1 MALEAPRL
9 DDRAFKDLVNEA
21 RQRIALYCPEW
32 TDHNL
37 SDPGITLIELFA
49 WMTDIVLYRL
59 NRVPDKHYIKFMELI
74 GIRLEEAQAA
84 RVPVTFWL
92 TAPQP
97 DIFKINAGTE
107 VATPRTDDE
116 PAIVFSTDR
125 PAEILVPELKYVLT
139 SRESGEGRIFE
150 QSNVSTLQSGLTG
163 VRIFSST
170 PPANDDAIY
179 FGFEQDLSHHILG
192 IYVEVDRAEGAG
204 IDPNNP
210 PYVWE
215 VLTTGANQN
224 WVTVDI
230 DMDST
235 MAMNVNG
242 WIKLFLPSLRRAQR
256 DNITAY
262 WLRCRLNVKEAQS
275 EEERANQA
283 RYDVSP
289 TIRRIQ
295 VSSWGITVDTTNITQ
310 VKGEVLGRSDGSP
323 GQIFYLE
330 HTPVVPRTGQEYLM
344 VRTSDGR
351 EERWYEVSDF
361 STSTA
366 DDRHYTIDGQ
376 TGELRLGPALRQR
389 DGQMKRYGAIPPQG
403 AMLVMSGYRYGGGMV
418 GNVANNTLRVLKT
431 ALPYI
436 AKVSNRIAASG
447 GLDAE
452 TLENAKQRVP
462 GHLRSLRR
470 AVTAA
475 DYEYLTQEAVPGMVG
490 RVHCMQPP
498 QTSRGEVRLLV
509 IPRVPRISG
518 FIAPEALM
526 LSEDVRETILRYL
539 DERRLL
545 STLLDVTHPSYQWVK
560 TEVRFRASRHAD
572 FETVRRA
579 IENKLF
585 EFLNPLIGG
594 HDGKGWQFG
603 RDLFAGDVLSVLLA
617 TPGVDYIRSVTL
629 FPTDYVNGE
638 FIPGPETQE
647 IPMVAHG
654 VIASYQHVIRGD

>member
-9 DDRAFKDLVNEA
+9 DDRAFKDLVSEA
-21 RQRIALYCPEW
+21 RQRITLYCPEW

-74 GIRLEEAQAA
+74 GIRVEEAEAA

-97 DIFKINAGTE
+97 DTFKINAGTE

-125 PAEILVPELKYVLT
+125 TAEILVPHLTYLLT
-139 SRESGEGRIFE
+139 SRESSDGRVFE
-150 QSNVSTLQSGLTG
+150 QHNVSTLQSGLMG
-163 VRIFSST
+163 VRIFSSA
-170 PPANDDAIY
+170 PPANDDAVY
-179 FGFEQDLSHHILG
+179 FGFEQDLSHHIVGFYL
-192 IYVEVDRAEGAG
+192 EVDRAEGAG
-204 IDPNNP
+204 IDPKNP

-215 VLTTGANQN
+215 TLMTGANQN
-224 WVTVDI
+224 WVPVEI
-230 DMDST
+230 DDDST
-235 MAMNVNG
+235 QGLNVNG
-242 WIKLFLPSLRRAQR
+242 WVKVFLPGLRRAER
-256 DNITAY
+256 DGITAY
-262 WLRCRLNVKEAQS
+262 WLRCRLNVKEGQTS
-275 EEERANQA
+275 YE
-283 RYDVSP
+283 VSP
-289 TIRRIQ
+289 TLRGAE
-295 VSSWGITVDTTNITQ
+295 VSGWGITVDTTNITQ

-323 GQIFYLE
+323 GQVFYLE
-330 HTPVVPRTGQEYLM
+330 HTPIVPRTGQEYLM
-344 VRTSDGR
+344 VRTPDDK

-361 STSTA
+361 STSST
-366 DDRHYTIDGQ
+366 DDRHYTVDSQ

-389 DGQMKRYGAIPPQG
+389 DGQMKRYGAIPAQG
-403 AMLVMSGYRYGGGMV
+403 SMLVMVGYRYGGGMI

-431 ALPYI
+431 AIPYI
-436 AKVSNRIAASG
+436 AKVANRVAAAG

-452 TLENAKQRVP
+452 TLENAKMRVP

-475 DYEYLTQEAVPGMVG
+475 DYEYLTQEAVPGAVG
-490 RVHCMQPP
+490 RVHCLQPP

-509 IPRVPRISG
+509 IPRVPRLAG
-518 FIAPEALM
+518 FIPPEALT
-526 LSEDVRETILRYL
+526 LSEEVRETILRYL

-545 STLLDVTHPSYQWVK
+545 STLLDVTNPAYQWVE
-560 TEVRFRASRHAD
+560 TEINYRSNPNAD
-572 FETVRRA
+572 IETVQRA
-579 IENKLF
+579 IENRLF

-594 HDGKGWQFG
+594 HDGKGWHIG
-603 RDLFAGDVLSVLLA
+603 RDIFVGDILSVLLA
-617 TPGVDYIRSVTL
+617 IPGVDFIRSVKL
-629 FPTDYVNGE
+629 FPADYVNGE
-638 FIPGPETQE
+638 FIRGEAIQE

-654 VIASYQHVIRGD
+654 VAASYRHVVRDERRKDLRA